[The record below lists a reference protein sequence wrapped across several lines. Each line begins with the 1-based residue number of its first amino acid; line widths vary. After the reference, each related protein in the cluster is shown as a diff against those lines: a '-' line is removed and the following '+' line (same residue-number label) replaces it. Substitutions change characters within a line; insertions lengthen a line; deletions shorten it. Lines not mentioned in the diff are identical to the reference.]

1 MPWNEKWIGGLLV
14 LLGAYLVLNNLV
26 LSTPPAHV
34 FYHDLI
40 VSALLVIC
48 GAVYGSGRGAR
59 SIPWCVFLLGCYLQL
74 APVLLWTPQ
83 PVQFLNQTGVGI
95 IAAAVGALLPFAHL
109 DYQRKSPLRPLG
121 WSYNPSAWSQ
131 RLPVFICCVICFA
144 IASYMAVYHLGYKHE
159 IWDPIFG
166 EDGTVRVI
174 TSPLSRSL
182 PISDAGL
189 GMALYA
195 VEALCVWKG
204 GVARWYTA
212 PAFVLFFGLL
222 VIPGGIVSIL
232 LIISQPIIVGY
243 WCLWCLLT
251 AAFML
256 CMIAFTVDEV
266 FAAIQFLVKTRQEKP
281 EAFWHTLMY
290 GGALHD
296 PLNVN
301 PEDIIDENQSLKGLF
316 RGISISPA
324 LVLSSLIGATL
335 LIIATLRG
343 IEDTIA
349 HTEDIIGPL
358 IITVSVIAMAEVM
371 RPIRYINIL
380 FGAVLCVMPFFVDT
394 FVERRLE
401 VFVAG
406 LALILSSLP
415 QGKLREHY
423 GLRG

>member
-1 MPWNEKWIGGLLV
+1 M
-14 LLGAYLVLNNLV
+14 LLGVYLVLNNLV

-40 VSALLVIC
+40 VSVLLVVC
-48 GAVYGSGRGAR
+48 GALYGSGRGAYR
-59 SIPWCVFLLGCYLQL
+59 IPWCVFLLGCYLQL

-95 IAAAVGALLPFAHL
+95 IAVAVGALLPFAHL
-109 DYQRKSPLRPLG
+109 DSQRKSPLRPLG

-131 RLPVFICCVICFA
+131 RLPVFICCLICFA
-144 IASYMAVYHLGYKHE
+144 VASYMAAYHLGYIHQ

-166 EDGTVRVI
+166 EDGTLRVI
-174 TSPLSRSL
+174 TSPLSRSF

-212 PAFVLFFGLL
+212 PAFVLFFGVL

-251 AAFML
+251 AAVML

-266 FAAIQFLVKTRQEKP
+266 FAAVQFLVKTRQERP
-281 EAFWHTLMY
+281 EAFWHTLWH
-290 GGALHD
+290 GGEPDDAHNVD
-296 PLNVN
+296 PQ
-301 PEDIIDENQSLKGLF
+301 EIIDENQSLKGLF

-324 LVLSSLIGATL
+324 LVLSCLIGGTL
-335 LIIATLRG
+335 LIISTLRG
-343 IEDTIA
+343 INDTMT
-349 HTEDIIGPL
+349 HVEDIIGPL
-358 IITVSVIAMAEVM
+358 IMTVSVIAMAEVM
-371 RPIRYINIL
+371 RPVRYINIL
-380 FGAVLCVMPFFVDT
+380 FGLSLCVMPFFVDT
-394 FVERRLE
+394 FVERRIE
-401 VFVAG
+401 VFIAG
-406 LALILSSLP
+406 LALILSSIP
-415 QGKLREHY
+415 EGKLHESY
-423 GLRG
+423 GLRRRAPR